1 MSSLSRALH
10 YLLIFSGVAS
20 ALLVTLIVYGNALDS
35 REDEEIYLNKRE
47 EAMMAGDQPA
57 LIRKMNRLARAITV
71 VATITGV
78 TLLASAG
85 IWVYLGFFKS

>member
-1 MSSLSRALH
+1 
-10 YLLIFSGVAS
+10 
-20 ALLVTLIVYGNALDS
+20 LDI

-57 LIRKMNRLARAITV
+57 LIRRMNRLARAITV

-78 TLLASAG
+78 TLLAS
-85 IWVYLGFFKS
+85 